1 MRARAFGAAAAI
13 AALIVCSSCAA
24 PAAAESAYTSL
35 REGDC
40 HAPPAEIASPYAR
53 RDLGVQQCPA
63 LPGWQLLL
71 VSSDANTWVDV
82 SNAGVAW
89 SGERPIVYD
98 LPIGL
103 FPSVDTATNVE
114 WRRNGRGELTA
125 IILRLL
131 AQDRELLTSQQS
143 RLLVVRVTPRAACV
157 LGRVATAAEAH
168 TLADGDRAC

>member
-1 MRARAFGAAAAI
+1 MRARVLGAGAAI
-13 AALIVCSSCAA
+13 AALIVCSSCEAR
-24 PAAAESAYTSL
+24 AAADSTYTSL

-40 HAPPAEIASPYAR
+40 RAPSAEIGSPYKR

-63 LPGWQLLL
+63 FPGWQLLL

-82 SNAGVAW
+82 SHAGVAW
-89 SGERPIVYD
+89 SGERPIVYE

-103 FPSVDTATNVE
+103 FPSVDTATDVE

-143 RLLVVRVTPRAACV
+143 RLLVVRVTPNAACV
-157 LGRVATAAEAH
+157 LGRVETAAEAH
-168 TLADGDRAC
+168 ALADGDRGC

>member
-1 MRARAFGAAAAI
+1 MRARALGAAAAI
-13 AALIVCSSCAA
+13 AALIVCSSCEARAA
-24 PAAAESAYTSL
+24 DSAYTSL
-35 REGDC
+35 DESDC
-40 HAPPAEIASPYAR
+40 HAPAAEIASPYAR

-89 SGERPIVYD
+89 SGERPIVYE

-103 FPSVDTATNVE
+103 FPGVDTATDVE

-131 AQDRELLTSQQS
+131 AQDRDLLTSQQS
-143 RLLVVRVTPRAACV
+143 RLLVVRVTRSTACV

-168 TLADGDRAC
+168 ALADGDRAC